1 MGASAGGLAAFE
13 TFFTRMSPDSGMAFV
28 LVQHL
33 ASDHTSLLPSLLARY
48 TQMPVQQATATLP
61 VEPNHVYIIPPDAT
75 MTIAGGRL
83 HVLSPSE
90 EPRGHRTP
98 IDQFFR
104 SLAAD
109 QGEYAVCILLSG
121 TGTDGTMGLRAVK
134 EYGGM
139 AMAQTPETAQYD
151 SLLRSAIATGL
162 VDHILPVEDMPAR
175 LREYAVHLTTGRR
188 EDTGNHLPTIYRL
201 LQRQTGHDFSQYK
214 ESTIRRRLQRRM
226 QALQLDAVGTYI
238 ERLQHDAT
246 EVDFL
251 FKDMLIGVTHF
262 FRDPAAFAA
271 LEQTVIPQLFADKG
285 ANAQVRVCVCGCATG
300 EEAYSL
306 AMLLRE
312 HMDRLTVVPR
322 VQVFATD
329 IDAQALEMARR
340 GIYPEGIAEH
350 LTPERLG
357 RFFVKQDH
365 TYQVKPELREMCLF
379 TVHSFTKDP
388 PFARLDLLSCRNVL
402 IYLGSELQHRLLRLF
417 HYALRADGYLFL
429 GPSETLPGQS
439 ELFRPLGQH
448 RIFQKTDHVVHAP
461 VEFPLTDVRWLP
473 PRPGDA
479 SGTSRSSAVGQLNRL
494 ERTIL
499 EHYAPACVICTAQ
512 GEAVY
517 FGCRTGRYLEPP
529 AGAPNVN
536 LVNMARAGLRLP
548 LRTALHQAVTTQQRV
563 VQERVQVHIN
573 GGVQPVTLVVEP
585 LPGFDDNISLYM
597 VLFQDVG
604 PTESPAPAEPG
615 AAPPGSEEAYLHAL
629 EQELRATRERLS
641 TIIEELETT
650 NEELSSAN
658 EELQSTNE
666 ELELSKEELQS
677 LNEELETVN
686 AELCRKVD
694 TLDQTNSDLQNLLD
708 STQIATI
715 FLDTTLGIKNFT
727 PAISTVLPLRSSD
740 LGRPLGDLA
749 PRFADVDLIGAARDV
764 LRTLAWQERYVRT
777 TDGNAQYLVRLGPYR
792 TVANVINGVVIT
804 FTDVTALQQAE
815 EAARAAQIY
824 AESIVATIREPLLV
838 LDATLH
844 VRSANRAFYTVF
856 QVTPAETEGF
866 LLYELG
872 NGQWNI
878 PALRQLLEELLPQQ
892 QVLEDFEVT
901 HDFPGI
907 GPRTMRLNA
916 RQLFDTASNT
926 ALILLAMED
935 ITVRRQAEAVLQQTH
950 DELERQVEESTAALH
965 HELAE
970 HQRLEHEVQQAAH
983 FAMLGR
989 LAAGVSHEI
998 RNPLAAVFL
1007 QVELLAEELQQPTP
1021 NSPAVLV
1028 EVLADIK
1035 VQLVRLEDLV
1045 QDYLSLVRVA
1055 HIVRAPQDLGAA
1067 VLSWAAEV
1075 QEQATASG
1083 VTIHLQGLAELG
1095 TVAFHANTLR
1105 RAVLNLLQN
1114 ALDAMPQGGTLTLA
1128 GQGIATQVHMQVQD
1142 TGSGIPATLIEQIF
1156 VPLYTTKPGGTGLGL
1171 YIVQEIVAAHGGQV
1185 TVQSIEGH
1193 GSTFTITLPRTTD
1206 EASVPDGVE
1215 GANDV

>member
-1 MGASAGGLAAFE
+1 
-13 TFFTRMSPDSGMAFV
+13 
-28 LVQHL
+28 
-33 ASDHTSLLPSLLARY
+33 
-48 TQMPVQQATATLP
+48 
-61 VEPNHVYIIPPDAT
+61 
-75 MTIAGGRL
+75 
-83 HVLSPSE
+83 
-90 EPRGHRTP
+90 
-98 IDQFFR
+98 
-104 SLAAD
+104 
-109 QGEYAVCILLSG
+109 
-121 TGTDGTMGLRAVK
+121 
-134 EYGGM
+134 M
-139 AMAQTPETAQYD
+139 AMAQTPESAQYD

-175 LREYAVHLTTGRR
+175 LREYAAHLTTGRR

-214 ESTIRRRLQRRM
+214 DSTIRRRLQRRM
-226 QALQLDAVGTYI
+226 QALQLDAMGAYI
-238 ERLQHDAT
+238 ERLQHDPT

-285 ANAQVRVCVCGCATG
+285 TDAQVRVCVCGCATG

-322 VQVFATD
+322 VQIFATD
-329 IDAQALEMARR
+329 IDAQALETARR
-340 GIYPEGIAEH
+340 GIYPEGIAEY
-350 LTPERLG
+350 LTSERLE

-379 TVHSFTKDP
+379 TMHSLIKDP

-402 IYLGSELQHRLLRLF
+402 IYLGAELQHKLLRLF
-417 HYALRADGYLFL
+417 HYALRPNGYLFL
-429 GPSETLPGQS
+429 GPSEIFPGQS
-439 ELFRPLGQH
+439 ELFRPIGQQH
-448 RIFQKTDHVVHAP
+448 RIFQKIGHVVHTP
-461 VEFPLTDVRWLP
+461 VEFPLTDVRRP
-473 PRPGDA
+473 PPQPGEA
-479 SGTSRSSAVGQLNRL
+479 SGYPRSTVVGQLNRL

-499 EHYAPACVICTAQ
+499 EHYAPACAICTAR

-517 FGCRTGRYLEPP
+517 FGNRTGRYLEPP
-529 AGAPNVN
+529 AGVPNVN
-536 LVNMARAGLRLP
+536 LINMARIGLRLP
-548 LRTALHQAVTTQQRV
+548 LRTALHRAVTTQQRT

-573 GGVQPVTLVVEP
+573 GGVQPITLVVEP
-585 LPGFDDNISLYM
+585 LSGFDDNVPLYM

-604 PTESPAPAEPG
+604 PAEPPAFDVAG
-615 AAPPGSEEAYLHAL
+615 ATPPDSEEAHLHAL

-641 TIIEELETT
+641 TTIEELETT

-658 EELQSTNE
+658 EEFQSTNE
-666 ELELSKEELQS
+666 ELETSKEELQS

-686 AELCRKVD
+686 AELRRKVEAID
-694 TLDQTNSDLQNLLD
+694 RTNSDLQNLLN

-715 FLDTTLGIKNFT
+715 FLDAALDIKNFT

-749 PRFADVDLIGAARDV
+749 PRFIDIDLVGEARDV
-764 LRTLAWQERYVRT
+764 LRTLVWRERYIRT

-792 TVANVINGVVIT
+792 TVTNVIDGVVIT
-804 FTDVTALQQAE
+804 FTDVTALKQAE
-815 EAARAAQIY
+815 EAAHAAQVY

-844 VRSANRAFYTVF
+844 VRSANLAFYAAF
-856 QVTPAETEGF
+856 HVTPVETEGR

-892 QVLEDFEVT
+892 QVLEDFEVA
-901 HDFPGI
+901 HDFPDL

-916 RQLFDTASNT
+916 RRLSGTAPDT
-926 ALILLAMED
+926 ALILLAIED
-935 ITVRRQAEAVLQQTH
+935 VTVRRQAEEVLQQTH
-950 DELERQVEESTAALH
+950 DELERQVEERTAALH
-965 HELAE
+965 HEMAE
-970 HQRLEHEVQQAAH
+970 RQHLEHEAQQAAH

-1007 QVELLAEELQQPTP
+1007 QVELLAEELQELVPD
-1021 NSPAVLV
+1021 SPAALA
-1028 EVLADIK
+1028 EALADIK
-1035 VQLVRLEDLV
+1035 AQLVRLEDLV
-1045 QDYLSLVRVA
+1045 QDYLSLVRIG
-1055 HIVRAPQDLGAA
+1055 HMERTPQDLGAA
-1067 VLSWAAEV
+1067 VLAWAAEM
-1075 QEQATASG
+1075 QEQAAARG
-1083 VTIHLQGLAELG
+1083 VTIHLQGLADLG
-1095 TVAFHANTLR
+1095 SITYHANTLR
-1105 RAVLNLLQN
+1105 RAVLNLLHN

-1128 GQGIATQVHMQVQD
+1128 GQGTATQVQVQVQD
-1142 TGSGIPATLIEQIF
+1142 TGSGVPATLLEQIF

-1185 TVQSIEGH
+1185 TAQSVEGH
-1193 GSTFTITLPRTTD
+1193 GSTFTITLPRTTGEASLPD
-1206 EASVPDGVE
+1206 EAE